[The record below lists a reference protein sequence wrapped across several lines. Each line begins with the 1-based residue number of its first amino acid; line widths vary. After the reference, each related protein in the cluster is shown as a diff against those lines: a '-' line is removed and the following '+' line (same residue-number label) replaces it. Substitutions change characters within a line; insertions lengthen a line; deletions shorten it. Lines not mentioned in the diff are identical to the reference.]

1 MNLTAGNI
9 IAALLLGA
17 AFGWAL
23 DKAGLNKY
31 HKIVNVFRFTD
42 LAVLKFMLSA
52 LATGM
57 VGVYALKWAGVVD
70 FSAVTPTFVLANVV
84 GGLIF
89 GVGMAG
95 AGF

>member
-1 MNLTAGNI
+1 MNDFILP
-9 IAALLLGA
+9 LVLGFG
-17 AFGWAL
+17 FGWSL
-23 DKAGLNKY
+23 QKAGLSKY

-42 LAVLKFMLSA
+42 LAVLKFMLTA
-52 LATGM
+52 LAVAM
-57 VGVYALKWAGVVD
+57 VGVFGLNTAALIQLPSVPATYVVGN
-70 FSAVTPTFVLANVV
+70 LA

>member
-1 MNLTAGNI
+1 MNDF
-9 IAALLLGA
+9 ALPLVLGFG
-17 AFGWAL
+17 FGWSL
-23 DKAGLNKY
+23 QKAGLSKY

-42 LAVLKFMLSA
+42 LAVLKFMLTA
-52 LATGM
+52 LAVAM
-57 VGVYALKWAGVVD
+57 VGVFGLNTAGWIQLPNVPATYVVGN
-70 FSAVTPTFVLANVV
+70 LV

>member
-1 MNLTAGNI
+1 MSDIFLP
-9 IAALLLGA
+9 LVLGFG
-17 AFGWAL
+17 FGWAL
-23 DKAGLNKY
+23 QKAGLGKY

-42 LAVLKFMLSA
+42 LAVLKFMLTA
-52 LATGM
+52 LAVAM
-57 VGVYALKWAGVVD
+57 VGVFGLDTLGLITLPTVPATYVVGN
-70 FSAVTPTFVLANVV
+70 LV

>member
-1 MNLTAGNI
+1 MVDYIL
-9 IAALLLGA
+9 ALAIGFV
-17 AFGWAL
+17 FGWL
-23 DKAGLNKY
+23 LQKAGLTRY
-31 HKIVNVFRFTD
+31 SKIVNVFRFTD

-52 LATGM
+52 LVVGM
-57 VGVYALKWAGVVD
+57 IGIYALKDLGLV
-70 FSAVTPTFVLANVV
+70 SLTGTTPTYIVGNLV

>member
-1 MNLTAGNI
+1 MFNYLL
-9 IAALLLGA
+9 ALIFGF
-17 AFGWAL
+17 AFGWL
-23 DKAGLNKY
+23 LQKAGLTKY

-42 LAVLKFMLSA
+42 LAVLKFMMSA
-52 LATGM
+52 LVVGM
-57 VGVYALKWAGVVD
+57 IGLYGLQDLGVLALTKI
-70 FSAVTPTFVLANVV
+70 TPTYVAGNLI